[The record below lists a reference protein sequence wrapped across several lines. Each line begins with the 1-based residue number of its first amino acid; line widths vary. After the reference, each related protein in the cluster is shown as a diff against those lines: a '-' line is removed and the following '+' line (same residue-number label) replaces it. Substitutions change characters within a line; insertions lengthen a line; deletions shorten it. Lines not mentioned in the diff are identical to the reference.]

1 MPLANGTTVLF
12 LSEAAGGGQGAANSR
27 LLTPEPAAG
36 NFTTEADFGTST
48 TTRWYRLT
56 PAGTVGP
63 AGGDPAATPPT
74 TGDNVGWNI
83 TASDM
88 DAVSGRP
95 RKMFAGSMAFN
106 VSVVW
111 TDVDALAANG
121 TYAVRAHVF
130 KRGASGSLSL
140 LGTGSVSIN
149 TIDVGVL
156 AQNYSFTA
164 SVPVTLFQTGETL
177 HVEYWLRGRGTA
189 LSQQFQFRTGN
200 NATDVR
206 AVLPGAGLHTQTA
219 VKGFCRTSAGDPL
232 PGATVKVFR
241 QSSDAKVADLT
252 SDGAGRYEYL
262 TDSTDTNTHYVYA
275 FKAGSSEIHGASDR
289 GLVPAE

>member
-1 MPLANGTTVLF
+1 MPLANGTTTLF
-12 LSEAAGGGQGAANSR
+12 LAEVAGGGQGAANSR

-36 NFTTEADFGTST
+36 NLATQVDFGTST

-56 PAGTVGP
+56 PAATVGP

-88 DAVSGRP
+88 DTVSGRP
-95 RKMFAGSMAFN
+95 RKMFAGSVTFN

-121 TYAVRAHVF
+121 TYAVRAHVYR
-130 KRGASGSLSL
+130 RGQSGALTL
-140 LGTGSVSIN
+140 LGTGSVSIS

-156 AQNYSFTA
+156 IRNYSFTA
-164 SVPVTLFQTGETL
+164 SVPLTLFQTGETL

-189 LSQQFQFRTGN
+189 LSQQFQFRTGE

-219 VKGFCRTSAGDPL
+219 VKGFCRTSVGDIL
-232 PGATVKVFR
+232 SGATVKIFR

-252 SDGAGRYEYL
+252 SDGAGQYEYL

-275 FKAGSSEIHGASDR
+275 FKAGPPEVHGASDR
-289 GLVPAE
+289 GLVPVE